1 VYDYWVRQATGS
13 FGWLDVGLPAWLY
26 PTAALAI
33 AAIAIV
39 TVVLLSRLRD
49 PGHLALL
56 GFFVLTLVALLGLL
70 HITDYRSIIAGQ
82 GPILQGR
89 YLLPVV
95 GLLGLAVGLIVTR
108 LPVRVRPPAASV
120 ILTALLAV
128 QVISL
133 TAVLEAYYL

>member
-1 VYDYWVRQATGS
+1 MWVRQGTGT
-13 FGWLDVGLPAWLY
+13 FGWLDVGLPQWLY

-49 PGHLALL
+49 PRHLALL
-56 GFFVLTLVALLGLL
+56 GFFALTLVALVGLL
-70 HITDYRSIIAGQ
+70 HITEYRSIIAGQ

-108 LPVRVRPPAASV
+108 LPVPVRPPAASV
-120 ILTALLAV
+120 ALTALLAL

-133 TAVLEAYYL
+133 TAVLEGYYL

>member
-1 VYDYWVRQATGS
+1 MWVRQGTGT
-13 FGWLDVGLPAWLY
+13 FGWLDVGLPQWLY

-49 PGHLALL
+49 PRHLALL
-56 GFFVLTLVALLGLL
+56 GFFALTLVVLLGLL
-70 HITDYRSIIAGQ
+70 HITEYRSIIAGQ

-108 LPVRVRPPAASV
+108 LPVRVRPPAAS
-120 ILTALLAV
+120 IALTAILAL

-133 TAVLEAYYL
+133 TAVLEGYYL